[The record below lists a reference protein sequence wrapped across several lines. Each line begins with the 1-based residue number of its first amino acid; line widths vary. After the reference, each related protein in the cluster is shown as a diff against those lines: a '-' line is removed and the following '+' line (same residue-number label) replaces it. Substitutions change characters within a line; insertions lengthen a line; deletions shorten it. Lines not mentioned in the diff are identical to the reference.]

1 MAGAPGCELLSARMD
16 LMAAERRAAVV
27 AVINSSEEVVRVLR
41 DALED
46 EGFRTVAAHVP
57 DIKRGD
63 EDLIAFLERHD
74 PRAIIYDVSL
84 PYEENWTFL
93 KLVRNTTA
101 AQGRIFIVTTTNKAA
116 LESLVGETDSQE
128 IVGKPYDLEQVVG
141 SVRDALNKGK
151 RRRGRSTRNGA

>member
-1 MAGAPGCELLSARMD
+1 MDVMAP
-16 LMAAERRAAVV
+16 RRRDPVV

-46 EGFRTVAAHVP
+46 EGFKTVAAHVP

-74 PRAIIYDVSL
+74 PQAIIYDVSL

-93 KLVRNTTA
+93 KLVRNATA
-101 AQGRIFIVTTTNKAA
+101 AQGRTFIVTTTNKDA
-116 LESLVGETDSQE
+116 LESLVGETDTQE
-128 IVGKPYDLEQVVG
+128 IVGKPYDLEQVVA
-141 SVRDALNKGK
+141 SVRKALTRGQ
-151 RRRGRSTRNGA
+151 RRGGRSARSEA